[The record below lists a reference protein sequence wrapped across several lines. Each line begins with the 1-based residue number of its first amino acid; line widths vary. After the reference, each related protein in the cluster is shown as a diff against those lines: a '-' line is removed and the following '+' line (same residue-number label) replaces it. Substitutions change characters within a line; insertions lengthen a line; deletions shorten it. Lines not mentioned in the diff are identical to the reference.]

1 MGNVKQTKKK
11 ELDMA
16 DSTDVNKGIEARII
30 RYGKLLY
37 KRGLVSGA
45 DGNLSSRKKDG
56 GFVVTA
62 SGVHKGLMESQDLVT
77 LDASGNKVQGRLKP
91 SSEIPMHLAIYK
103 GQKEAGA
110 VIHAHAPWCT
120 ALSLKKNKL
129 DLSALAEGR
138 ILFPKVPVVPYYEPG
153 SKELADAAKEA
164 AQKSKIFIL
173 KAHGVVAWGTDLKEA
188 FCLIEALENNVR
200 ILALSSFF

>member
-1 MGNVKQTKKK
+1 MGNVKQTQKK

-16 DSTDVNKGIEARII
+16 GSTDVDKGIEAKII

-37 KRGLVSGA
+37 KRGLVSGT
-45 DGNLSSRKKDG
+45 DGNLSSSKKDG

-62 SGVHKGLMESQDLVT
+62 SGVHKGLMDMDDLVT
-77 LDASGNKVQGRLKP
+77 LDELGNKVEGRSKP
-91 SSEIPMHLAIYK
+91 SSEIPMHLAIYR
-103 GQKEAGA
+103 GQKEARA
-110 VIHAHAPWCT
+110 IIHAHAPWCT
-120 ALSLKKNKL
+120 ASSLKKNKI

-138 ILFPKVPVVPYYEPG
+138 ILFPRVPVVPYYEPG

-164 AQKSKIFIL
+164 AQQSKVFIL
-173 KAHGVVAWGTDLKEA
+173 RAHGVVAWGKDLKEA
-188 FCLIEALENNVR
+188 FCLIEALEHNVR